1 MNRHKGFTLIELLVV
16 IAIIAILAAIL
27 FPVFTSA
34 KDSAKNSGCCSNL
47 SQIGK
52 AFSMYLDDNNGWYPA
67 PVRQISTAAQRLHPK
82 QDRACVT
89 WDVAIY
95 KYIKNTAVFCCPSD
109 RYTRVDNTGRLTGG
123 TPILP
128 RSYSIN
134 PTGDGQADQYI
145 AWTLGQM
152 KPQTSKYILLSE
164 WLKNSNYYGT
174 GKHAWNNFGG
184 WDCVVAKNRLK
195 TGLHLNGKVANYL
208 FFDGHVKSVD
218 PHFMKN
224 ESWYY
229 MAK

>member
-16 IAIIAILAAIL
+16 IAIIAILAAVL

-34 KDSAKNSGCCSNL
+34 KESAKNSGCCSNL

-52 AFSMYLDDNNGWYPA
+52 AFDMYVSDYGKYPA
-67 PVRQISTAAQRLHPK
+67 PVRQISTAAQRLYPK

-95 KYIKNTAVFCCPSD
+95 RYLKNTAVFCCPSD
-109 RYTRVDNTGRLTGG
+109 KYIREDYTGRITGG
-123 TPILP
+123 KPILP

-134 PTGDGQADQYI
+134 PTGIAGSDQYVS
-145 AWTLGQM
+145 WTLGQM

-164 WLKNSNYYGT
+164 WLRHKNYYGT
-174 GKHAWNNFGG
+174 GKDAWNNFGG
-184 WDCVVAKNRLK
+184 WDCVVSRGLLK

-208 FFDGHVKSVD
+208 FFDGHVKSID
-218 PHFMKN
+218 PHFMKSDN
-224 ESWYY
+224 WDY